1 MNCNNFQS
9 DNISE
14 KGAEY
19 LGSAIGQLNN
29 AKKIILEFY
38 EYFSLNFRPFVW
50 MTLF

>member
-1 MNCNNFQS
+1 MTYKLFFIRKS

-19 LGSAIGQLNN
+19 LGSALGHLKN

-38 EYFSLNFRPFVW
+38 EYINI
-50 MTLF
+50 